1 MKSQKAREM
10 TQAEKEEKANEMMA
24 YAVTRD
30 TEKRSKFA
38 AGDPSEGLKGE
49 EESAPKNAKF
59 LSTMQKQA
67 YLESDMK
74 LEDRINRNK
83 HY

>member
-1 MKSQKAREM
+1 
-10 TQAEKEEKANEMMA
+10 MA
-24 YAVTRD
+24 YAITRD
-30 TEKRSKFA
+30 SEKRTKFA
-38 AGDPSEGLKGE
+38 GGNQSEGLKEDE
-49 EESAPKNAKF
+49 EPERKNAKF
-59 LSTMQKQA
+59 LSSMQKKA